1 MSTPTEPTESTE
13 PAKWS
18 MESTTTL
25 FGRVGAAICWYFDG
39 EFKTPRHDRLLAA
52 RLVKRLPRIL
62 RGDFDVLDDFQL
74 FALWDA
80 VGSWPQQDE
89 AMAQLYRAFGAE
101 QEKRG
106 RPWLKAKLS
115 EEEAR

>member
-1 MSTPTEPTESTE
+1 MSAPIEPTD

-39 EFKTPRHDRLLAA
+39 ELETPRQDYRLAA
-52 RLVKRLPRIL
+52 RLVNRLPRVL

-74 FALWDA
+74 FALRDA
-80 VGSWPQQDE
+80 LGSWPEQDE
-89 AMAQLYRAFGAE
+89 AMAQLYRALEAE

-106 RPWLKAKLS
+106 RPWLKAQSS
-115 EEEAR
+115 EENTK

>member
-1 MSTPTEPTESTE
+1 MSAPIEPTD
-13 PAKWS
+13 PPKWS

-39 EFKTPRHDRLLAA
+39 ELETPRHDYRLAA
-52 RLVKRLPRIL
+52 RLVKRLPWVL
-62 RGDFDVLDDFQL
+62 RGEFDVLDDFQL

-80 VGSWPQQDE
+80 VGSWSQQDE

-101 QEKRG
+101 QEKRR

-115 EEEAR
+115 EEKAR

>member
-1 MSTPTEPTESTE
+1 MASLRHRDTTIASRH
-13 PAKWS
+13 AWS
-18 MESTTTL
+18 NACPGS
-25 FGRVGAAICWYFDG
+25 CG
-39 EFKTPRHDRLLAA
+39 E
-52 RLVKRLPRIL
+52 
-62 RGDFDVLDDFQL
+62 FDVLDDFEL
-74 FALWDA
+74 FALRDA